1 MSGVKL
7 PPIPEKREVV
17 TQNFDKFPE
26 RKSSVQSQILGGIRG
41 THNIMVKP
49 KEPAT
54 IFKNLNLKEVASSLK
69 SDTDEDTRK
78 SKNKQNSFDEELID
92 IMESEPQENDL
103 SPVKAL
109 NLEWNEVSL
118 GARNME
124 TALTQLQH

>member
-1 MSGVKL
+1 
-7 PPIPEKREVV
+7 
-17 TQNFDKFPE
+17 
-26 RKSSVQSQILGGIRG
+26 
-41 THNIMVKP
+41 MVKP

-78 SKNKQNSFDEELID
+78 SKIKQNSFDEELID